1 MQVHGLTFSTKIWKK
16 SVVNTCAFG
25 IRFTVSRGDKE
36 WSYLKNKK
44 QKKHSEKNYIL
55 TVKM

>member
-1 MQVHGLTFSTKIWKK
+1 MALLSPPKFEKTDL
-16 SVVNTCAFG
+16 VVDTCAFG
-25 IRFTVSRGDKE
+25 IQFTVSRGDKE